1 MKRFFKLTAV
11 FISLAFLFSF
21 TACSDFDD
29 GENSSISGAEQSV
42 LKELVVSILLDEVE
56 LAKDCTLENGNV
68 RKLSFKCSD
77 SETGK
82 TDGLPSVNAKWK
94 IVTGSSY
101 VLLSASEGSEIQIA
115 NTNYSNSVQPINI
128 QLTVSPESKNYKSK
142 TVDIKLNASILTKK
156 DITAV
161 ILYDGKAVSEKP
173 TLGSAAD
180 VLLSYSI
187 SDSVYVNSKWE
198 IETGAN
204 YVASTDRNANLKISN
219 INCSGKNQEVTVKL
233 TLTPNNLAYNVTSK
247 FITFIVEDST
257 EDLQPGAFTI
267 SANLGTDTAGNYDG
281 TVKISWTESKNA
293 KSYYVYR
300 NEKQIAVVTDELQY
314 IDKNYGSDKSLS
326 NGKTVLT
333 YYVKATN
340 LVFSNNTDTVNV
352 DFEELLP
359 ATPKNVAIYLKKDS
373 YGYYYTDMTWET
385 DGSQEC
391 EVYRLVTGFLGLMG
405 ADVVQEGK
413 LIETTSKN
421 KLESGDYS
429 FMNEISD
436 ENYNVVYSIV
446 TKRTWDSTGV
456 TLCSKQARYY
466 FDATS
471 LVGKPAKPGTSSG
484 TTSGSSSSSSGKVKS
499 ISISASRCIVYN
511 RYSYCQVHL
520 PSIPGAT
527 FRIYRCARRSNQFGT
542 VSPDSCDYI
551 GETTWTTYHD
561 GDVCNKYEFEN
572 KSSSGK
578 YFYYMYYYVEATDSD
593 GNKYVSSVVRAD

>member
-21 TACSDFDD
+21 TACSDSDVE
-29 GENSSISGAEQSV
+29 ENSLITNSEKTSEKKTDTTSGTEQSV
-42 LKELVVSILLDEVE
+42 LKELAVSILLDEVE
-56 LAKDCTLENGNV
+56 LAKDCTLENGNA

-82 TDGLPSVNAKWK
+82 TDGLPSVSAKWE

-101 VLLSASEGSEIQIA
+101 VSLSASEGSEVQI
-115 NTNYSNSVQPINI
+115 T
-128 QLTVSPESKNYKSK
+128 
-142 TVDIKLNASILTKK
+142 
-156 DITAV
+156 
-161 ILYDGKAVSEKP
+161 
-173 TLGSAAD
+173 
-180 VLLSYSI
+180 
-187 SDSVYVNSKWE
+187 
-198 IETGAN
+198 
-204 YVASTDRNANLKISN
+204 N

-281 TVKISWTESKNA
+281 TIKISWTESKNA

-314 IDKNYGSDKSLS
+314 IDKDYGSDKSLS

-446 TKRTWDSTGV
+446 TKRTWDSTDV
-456 TLCSKQARYY
+456 TLRSKQARYY

-471 LVGKPAKPGTSSG
+471 LVGKSAKPGTSSG

-499 ISISASRCIVYN
+499 ISISASRCIVDN
-511 RYSYCQVHL
+511 LYSYCQVHL

-578 YFYYMYYYVEATDSD
+578 YFYYMYYYVKATDSN
-593 GNKYVSSVVRAD
+593 GNTYVSSVVRAEAKI